1 VLDTKILEARKLV
14 QTVSENVE
22 KVIVGKHSVIELAL
36 IALLSHGHILI
47 EDSPGVGKTMFARSL
62 AKSFGTK
69 FKRIQFTSDL
79 MPSDITGISIYD
91 QNSSSFEFFPGPIMA
106 NIVLA
111 DEINRA
117 TPKTQSALL
126 ECMEENQVTVDGRTY
141 SMPQP
146 FLIIATL
153 NPLEY
158 EGTFPLPETQLDR
171 FLVRFGLG
179 YPSISEE
186 ITIMEKQQFHHPIE
200 DLGQVAEE
208 ADLLLMQEAVK
219 TVYIDDKVKLY
230 IASIVEATRHHAS
243 IHLGVSPRGSLA
255 LYRTSQARALIKG
268 RDYVLPDDVKE
279 LVVPVLSHR
288 MIVSLNH
295 NGHNGRNGQGQSVLD
310 EILKQTAVP
319 GTISSKNFKLA

>member
-1 VLDTKILEARKLV
+1 MWGEWEGALDTKILEARKLV
-14 QTVSENVE
+14 QAVSENVE
-22 KVIVGKHSVIELAL
+22 KVIVGKHHTIELAL
-36 IALLSHGHILI
+36 IAMLSHGHILI

-79 MPSDITGISIYD
+79 MPSDITGISIYN
-91 QNSSSFEFFPGPIMA
+91 QNSGTFEFHPGPIMA

-126 ECMEENQVTVDGRTY
+126 ECMEENQITVDGRTY
-141 SMPQP
+141 NMPHP

-171 FLVRFGLG
+171 FLIRFGLG
-179 YPSISEE
+179 YPSLSEE

-208 ADLLLMQEAVK
+208 TDLIFMQEAVK
-219 TVYIDDKVKLY
+219 TVFVDARVKRY
-230 IASIVEATRHHAS
+230 IASIAEATRHHPG

-268 RDYVLPDDVKE
+268 RDYVLPDDVKA

-288 MIVSLNH
+288 IIINLSH
-295 NGHNGRNGQGQSVLD
+295 NGHNGQGHSVLE
-310 EILKQTAVP
+310 EILKQTPVP
-319 GTISSKNFKLA
+319 GTISDRL

>member
-1 VLDTKILEARKLV
+1 MWGEWEGALDTKILEARKLV

-22 KVIVGKHSVIELAL
+22 KVIVGKHQIIELAL

-79 MPSDITGISIYD
+79 MPSDITGISIYN
-91 QNSSSFEFFPGPIMA
+91 QNSCSFEFHPGPIMA

-126 ECMEENQVTVDGRTY
+126 ECMEENQITVDGSTY
-141 SMPQP
+141 NMPHP

-179 YPSISEE
+179 YPSMSEE

-208 ADLLLMQEAVK
+208 ADLILMQEAVK
-219 TVYIDDKVKLY
+219 TVFVDTKVKRY
-230 IASIVEATRHHAS
+230 IASIVDATRHHPS

-255 LYRTSQARALIKG
+255 LYRTSQAHALISG
-268 RDYVLPDDVKE
+268 RDYVLPDDVKH

-288 MIVSLNH
+288 IIINLSH
-295 NGHNGRNGQGQSVLD
+295 NGHNGKGPSVLD
-310 EILKQTAVP
+310 EILKQTPVP
-319 GTISSKNFKLA
+319 GTIPGKL

>member
-1 VLDTKILEARKLV
+1 MGYREVVLDTKILEARKLV

-22 KVIVGKHSVIELAL
+22 KVIIGKHHVIELAL

-62 AKSFGTK
+62 ARSFGTK

-79 MPSDITGISIYD
+79 MPSDITGISIYN
-91 QNSSSFEFFPGPIMA
+91 QNNCSFEFHPGPIMA

-126 ECMEENQVTVDGRTY
+126 ECMEENQITVDGKTY
-141 SMPQP
+141 KMPHP

-179 YPSISEE
+179 YPSMSEE
-186 ITIMEKQQFHHPIE
+186 ITIMEKQQYHHPIE

-219 TVYIDDKVKLY
+219 TVFVDAKVKRY
-230 IASIVEATRHHAS
+230 IASIVEATRHHPA

-255 LYRTSQARALIKG
+255 LYRTSQARALVSG
-268 RDYVLPDDVKE
+268 RDYVLPDDVKH

-288 MIVSLNH
+288 IIVNLSH
-295 NGHNGRNGQGQSVLD
+295 NGNNGKGHSVLD
-310 EILKQTAVP
+310 EILKQTSVP
-319 GTISSKNFKLA
+319 GTISSKP